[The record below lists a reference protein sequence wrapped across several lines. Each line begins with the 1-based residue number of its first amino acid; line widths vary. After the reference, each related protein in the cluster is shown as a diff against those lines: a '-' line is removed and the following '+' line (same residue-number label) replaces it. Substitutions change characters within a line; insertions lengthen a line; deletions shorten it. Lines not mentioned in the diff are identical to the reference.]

1 MKHCYFLFLAF
12 LFLACGNIEE
22 PNLGKQEFGEV
33 SDIEGNKYIT
43 VKIGSQVW
51 MAENLKTS
59 VYSDGSPIPQL
70 TSNSAWGRPT
80 NSPEVFKPGWSY
92 FQNNASNNLFHG
104 KLYNW
109 YAVNDPR
116 GLAPLGY
123 HIPSDAEWSVLV
135 EYLGGEENAGFKM
148 KSTTG
153 WNNKGNGDNSS
164 GFNGLPGGC
173 YQYKG
178 DFYGIGENSF
188 WWSSSK
194 LNAGSSWRSAWNRIL
209 GCNYSQVL
217 RIYDYMSEGYSVRC
231 LKD

>member
-1 MKHCYFLFLAF
+1 MLHLIVFYILFLSSQD
-12 LFLACGNIEE
+12 LYSQSE
-22 PNLGKQEFGEV
+22 
-33 SDIEGNKYIT
+33 
-43 VKIGSQVW
+43 VKIGNQVW
-51 MAENLKTS
+51 TSKNLDVSTFRNG
-59 VYSDGSPIPQL
+59 DPIRYASTKQEWL
-70 TSNSAWGRPT
+70 NAARKQKGAWC
-80 NSPEVFKPGWSY
+80 Y
-92 FQNNASNNLFHG
+92 YNNDPKNEEKYG

-123 HIPSDAEWSVLV
+123 HIPSDTEWSVLV

-164 GFNGLPGGC
+164 GLNGLPGGC
-173 YQYKG
+173 RQYKG
-178 DFYGIGENSF
+178 DFNGIGENSF